1 MRFYSYFN
9 TAVTLIRQY
18 DGSIPLHHYLKNYFS
33 QHKKY
38 GSKDR
43 KHISHACYCFYR
55 LGHALKGLVIEEK
68 LKVALFICNE
78 EKAEWH
84 ILFDMP
90 WIGHPGKTMNERIAF
105 IQQQYPGFSM
115 QSVFPCQGELSETID
130 ATALA
135 ASYLIQP
142 DLFLRI
148 RPNQEKTVEE
158 KLKTN
163 GVTFQEISPTCLSLS
178 NASKIDA
185 ILELDAEVVIQ
196 DYSSQ
201 QIASFLQLITYN
213 SQPITKLWDC
223 CAASGGKSILAYDV
237 LKNIELTVSDVRFSI
252 LQNLKQRF
260 QRAGINYY
268 KSFVTDLTNPVFSI
282 QHLPAG
288 RQGSTFDIIICDA
301 PCSGSG
307 TWGRTPE
314 QLAFFVGD
322 KIAEY
327 SNLQKKIVGNLFPY
341 LAKDGYF
348 LYITCSVFKKENEEV
363 ARFIQEKF
371 HLQLIKMEL
380 LKGYNQKADSMFA
393 ALFKTG

>member
-1 MRFYSYFN
+1 
-9 TAVTLIRQY
+9 
-18 DGSIPLHHYLKNYFS
+18 
-33 QHKKY
+33 
-38 GSKDR
+38 
-43 KHISHACYCFYR
+43 
-55 LGHALKGLVIEEK
+55 
-68 LKVALFICNE
+68 
-78 EKAEWH
+78 
-84 ILFDMP
+84 LFDMP

-158 KLKTN
+158 KLKIN

-363 ARFIQEKF
+363 VRFIQEKF